1 MPEANGGCG
10 GNGMTRSNGETAE
23 RARTSHAGEAG
34 RSAGRWIER
43 HRNSQAFR
51 DRLWLV
57 IAGALYPIRAKRITG
72 MDSVR
77 APCLRCSVSCRFLRN
92 LRSPPAFRRVSHEM
106 ERRSRGH

>member
-1 MPEANGGCG
+1 MTRRNGG
-10 GNGMTRSNGETAE
+10 TEHE
-23 RARTSHAGEAG
+23 RSHAGAAG

-77 APCLRCSVSCRFLRN
+77 APFRRFSVSCRFLRN